1 MKYLQKTIG
10 TSILAAILSASPIT
24 NKHPS
29 ETDPFLNALA
39 KKEFSLEQMV
49 NIENYQM
56 EPHHEWHLRQELRE
70 HYNKN
75 PQDFFYQINNMKP
88 GEIQTEIMP
97 NKEKEV
103 KATLRRINPYN
114 EHIRETSQKTGVP
127 EELLVSTIIVESTG
141 IPRPSRMGA
150 QGLGQIMIGT
160 YSDLRRQVS
169 TDIRTIKNVMSEEE
183 IESLLE
189 KNWVDYLFMQPQEF
203 TGNLEGISN
212 YMERYSLSE
221 TQAFKHRLPLAL
233 TVMKEYE
240 SQIPSNGNHLLSL
253 RNPGTNISVMA
264 LIHLNNSLSI
274 YQSNVELQKAVKKHY
289 SIVNTWTPPE
299 AILTAYNGGLNRTN
313 RLLASAVNNNKEYSL
328 STGSN
333 YFKERIPSETRQY
346 IPKIMSSQNMLF
358 MRQ

>member
-1 MKYLQKTIG
+1 MNHIQKTIG

-29 ETDPFLNALA
+29 ETDPFLGALA
-39 KKEFSLEQMV
+39 KKEFTLEQMI

-56 EPHHEWHLRQELRE
+56 EPHHEWHLRQEIRE

-75 PQDFFYQINNMKP
+75 PQGFFYQINNMKP
-88 GEIQTEIMP
+88 GEIQTEIILVS
-97 NKEKEV
+97 KDEV
-103 KATLRRINPYN
+103 DITLRRIQPYQ
-114 EHIRETSQKTGVP
+114 EHIRETSQKTGIP

-169 TDIRTIKNVMSEEE
+169 TDIRTIKNVMSKEE

-203 TGNLEGISN
+203 TDNLEGFKN
-212 YMERYSLSE
+212 YKEYYQISE
-221 TQAFKHRLPLAL
+221 TSLFKHRLPLAL

-240 SQIPSNGNHLLSL
+240 SQIPSTGSLQFSL
-253 RNPGTNISVMA
+253 RDPSTNISVMA
-264 LIHLNNSLSI
+264 LIHLNNALSI
-274 YQSNVELQKAVKKHY
+274 YQSNVELQKAVKNNY
-289 SIVNTWTPPE
+289 SLVNTWTPPE

-313 RLLASAVNNNKEYSL
+313 RLLASAINNNKEYNL

-333 YFKERIPSETRQY
+333 YFNERIPRETREY